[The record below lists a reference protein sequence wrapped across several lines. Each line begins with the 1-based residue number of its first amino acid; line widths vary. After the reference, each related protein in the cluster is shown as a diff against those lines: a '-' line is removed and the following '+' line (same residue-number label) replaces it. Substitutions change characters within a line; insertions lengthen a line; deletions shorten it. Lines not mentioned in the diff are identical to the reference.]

1 MIWWRYKMSQYMKLI
16 GQKAKK
22 ASLTK
27 INTRIKNKVLK
38 RYASL
43 LDKEK
48 NFIIKAN
55 TKDVKFALEKG
66 LKNNL
71 IDRLTI
77 DQKKLNNIKNS
88 INKIAKLKDPVD
100 NILEKWSRPN
110 GLRIKRVSIPIG
122 VIGIIYESRPNV
134 TSDVAGLCFKSGN
147 AVILKGGSEAINTN
161 KILAKLFRKALKEN
175 KIDENYI
182 QFVDSKDRKMVD
194 FMLSKMK
201 NYIDVII
208 PRGGKNLVKRV
219 QEFSSVPIIGH
230 LEGLCHTFIDKDAQL
245 KMAINIIYNAKL
257 RNTSICGATETILLH
272 EKIIKRF
279 CNPILKKLEENNCKI
294 YGDHFLKKYYKGK
307 IYPAK
312 EKDWSTEYLAAI
324 VSVKTVKNCK
334 DAIRHINKYGTMHTD
349 SIVTKNKKT
358 ARMFLKNVKSS
369 IAMQNTSTQ
378 FADGGEFGFGG
389 EVGISTNTLP
399 PRGPVGLGQL
409 ISYKYEVIS
418 NGQTRK

>member
-1 MIWWRYKMSQYMKLI
+1 MSQYMNSI
-16 GQKAKK
+16 GKKARK
-22 ASLTK
+22 ASLKK

-38 RYASL
+38 KYALL

-48 NFIIKAN
+48 NSILKAN
-55 TKDVKFALEKG
+55 TKDVELALKNR
-66 LKNNL
+66 LKNNFINRL
-71 IDRLTI
+71 SIDK
-77 DQKKLNNIKNS
+77 KKLNTIKKS
-88 INKIAKLKDPVD
+88 INKIAQLKDPVD
-100 NILEKWSRPN
+100 NVLEKWSRPN
-110 GLRIKRVSIPIG
+110 GLKINRVSIPIG
-122 VIGIIYESRPNV
+122 VIGVIYESRPNV
-134 TSDVAGLCFKSGN
+134 TSDVASLCFKSGN

-175 KIDENYI
+175 KVNEDFI
-182 QFVDSKDRKMVD
+182 QFVDSRDRKKVD

-208 PRGGKNLVKRV
+208 PRGGKSLVKRV

-230 LEGLCHTFIDKDAQL
+230 LEGLCHTFIDKDAEL
-245 KMAINIIYNAKL
+245 KMATNIIYNAKL

-272 EKIIKRF
+272 EKIVKKF

-294 YGDHFLKKYYKGK
+294 YGDHSLNKYYKGK

-324 VSVKTVKNCK
+324 VSVKTVKNCEE
-334 DAIRHINKYGTMHTD
+334 AINHINKYGTMHTD
-349 SIVTKNKKT
+349 SIVTKNKET
-358 ARMFLKNVKSS
+358 AHKFLKNVKSS
-369 IAMQNTSTQ
+369 IAMHNTSTQ

-409 ISYKYEVIS
+409 VSYKYEIVS